1 MYDERDFR
9 EFFYF
14 SILFLKKKF
23 LFPFFLEKSLH
34 LGLTFTRV
42 TYRINAKIAHSYFS
56 QKEKEMK
63 NAMNSECYFP
73 HSFFMKEGGKGE
85 KLQSFFRHEP

>member
-34 LGLTFTRV
+34 LGLTFTG
-42 TYRINAKIAHSYFS
+42 TLGI
-56 QKEKEMK
+56 EKET
-63 NAMNSECYFP
+63 
-73 HSFFMKEGGKGE
+73 GGV
-85 KLQSFFRHEP
+85 LTSCNRFVTFVMV

>member
-1 MYDERDFR
+1 MPLPPSFISEAASLFL
-9 EFFYF
+9 F
-14 SILFLKKKF
+14 SLFLKK
-23 LFPFFLEKSLH
+23 
-34 LGLTFTRV
+34 V

>member
-1 MYDERDFR
+1 M
-9 EFFYF
+9 
-14 SILFLKKKF
+14 
-23 LFPFFLEKSLH
+23 
-34 LGLTFTRV
+34 